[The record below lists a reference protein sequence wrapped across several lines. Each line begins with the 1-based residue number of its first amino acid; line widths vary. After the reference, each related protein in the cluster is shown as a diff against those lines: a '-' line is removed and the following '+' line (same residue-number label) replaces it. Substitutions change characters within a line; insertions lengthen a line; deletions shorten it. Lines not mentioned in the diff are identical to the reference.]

1 MELGTHSGHQPTAE
15 WHQQQRQVAWRQ
27 MAGGQR
33 EYVEGEYDAGSW
45 PLGKAHRASPH
56 TFLGTPLISMFRK
69 HSCDA
74 LMARLKSCGRP
85 DGEV

>member
-45 PLGKAHRASPH
+45 PL
-56 TFLGTPLISMFRK
+56 
-69 HSCDA
+69 
-74 LMARLKSCGRP
+74 
-85 DGEV
+85 